1 MVTLVNRAKMSTA
14 TTGTGTLTLGSAVG
28 GYQSFADA
36 GVSNGNTVRYV
47 IEDGSAW
54 EIGSGVYTA
63 SGTTLSRTVI
73 ESSNADAP
81 INLSGAAVVYV
92 TAAAEDILQPVGSTI
107 DNATFEAYKEKVT
120 TVGTVSTSTYNIDTS
135 LSNIF
140 DITLGANVTFTFTN
154 PPSSGFSRPVVIILR
169 QDGTGSRTA
178 TFTNAKYTEGQLPT
192 LSTGTNDIDVLSFFT
207 VDAGTSWFGTFA
219 MANVS

>member
-36 GVSNGNTVRYV
+36 GVSDGNTVRYV

>member
-36 GVSNGNTVRYV
+36 GVSDGNTVRYV

-92 TAAAEDILQPVGSTI
+92 TAAAEDIVQPVGSTI

-120 TVGTVSTSTYNIDTS
+120 TVGTVSTSTYDIDTS

>member
-36 GVSNGNTVRYV
+36 GVSDGNTVRYV

-120 TVGTVSTSTYNIDTS
+120 TVGTVSTSTYDIDTS

>member
-28 GYQSFADA
+28 GYQTFADA
-36 GVSNGNTVRYV
+36 GVSDGNTVRYV

-54 EIGSGVYTA
+54 EIGTGVYTA

-73 ESSNADAP
+73 ESSNSDTP
-81 INLSGAAVVYV
+81 ITLSGAAVVYV
-92 TAAAEDILQPVGSTI
+92 TAAAEDIVQPFGSTI

-154 PPSSGFSRPVVIILR
+154 PPPSGFSRPVVIILR

-192 LSTGTNDIDVLSFFT
+192 LSTGANDIDVLSFFT
-207 VDAGTSWFGTFA
+207 VDSGTSWFGTFA

>member
-36 GVSNGNTVRYV
+36 GVSDGNTVRYV

-92 TAAAEDILQPVGSTI
+92 TAAAEDIVQPVGSTI